1 MKATAA
7 LIAAASVAG
16 IASALPL
23 EARQSTC
30 TYSYNPALYTISQHQ
45 SSDTNGPTNVININQ
60 DIGLVDTVASFTNI
74 PSTAY
79 GCTLEFN
86 FVPDPSAN
94 VYGTGNPQQ
103 INVYALPE
111 TLPARVNWDNVYPL
125 MGSLVGTWNFP
136 TGAALNTPE
145 LIFINSFVCTPTMNY
160 LFEVA
165 DTWSV
170 KGGIGYSDSATQ
182 GIAMAYDC

>member
-1 MKATAA
+1 MNATA

-16 IASALPL
+16 LACAMPL

-30 TYSYNPALYTISQHQ
+30 TYSYNPDLYWISQHQ
-45 SSDTNGPTNVININQ
+45 PEDSNGPTNIININQ
-60 DIGLVDTVASFTNI
+60 DIGLVDIVASFTDI

-86 FVPDPSAN
+86 FIPDPSAN

-103 INVYALPE
+103 INVYALPD
-111 TLPARVNWDNVYPL
+111 TLPAEVNWDNVYPL
-125 MGSLVGTWNFP
+125 KGSLVGTWNFP
-136 TGAALNTPE
+136 TGTALNTPE
-145 LIFINSFVCTPTMNY
+145 LITINSFSCASTMNY

-170 KGGIGYSDSATQ
+170 KGGIGYTDTDTQ
-182 GIAMAYDC
+182 GIAMAYNC